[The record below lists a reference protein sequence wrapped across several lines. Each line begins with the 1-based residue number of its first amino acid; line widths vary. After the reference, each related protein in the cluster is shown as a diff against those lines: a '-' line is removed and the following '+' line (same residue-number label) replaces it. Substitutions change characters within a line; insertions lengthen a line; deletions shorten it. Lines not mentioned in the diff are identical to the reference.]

1 VITCLRLED
10 NGLRN
15 LQNVEKLERLQSL
28 FVSGNRIPEF
38 WEVDRLSELP
48 HLMEIALMNN
58 PVSRKPNYRTAII
71 KRLPALIVLDG
82 KEITPEERMRIEQAG
97 GMMPGDQ
104 KAPPM
109 IHFAQYPTV
118 KVPVKLNAVNFDG
131 VFNNIKAFS
140 EAQAAGTGGNP
151 QQNPNGQIVQ

>member
-1 VITCLRLED
+1 M
-10 NGLRN
+10 
-15 LQNVEKLERLQSL
+15 
-28 FVSGNRIPEF
+28 PEF

-58 PVSRKPNYRTAII
+58 PVSRKPNYRNAII

-82 KEITPEERMRIEQAG
+82 KEITPEERQRIEQAA
-97 GMMPGDQ
+97 GMMIGGAGGAMVDQ

-109 IHFAQYPTV
+109 IHFAQFPTV

-140 EAQAAGTGGNP
+140 EG
-151 QQNPNGQIVQ
+151 

>member
-1 VITCLRLED
+1 MIQCLRLED

-15 LQNVEKLERLQSL
+15 LQNIEKLERLQYL
-28 FVSGNRIPEF
+28 FMSGNRVPEF

-48 HLMEIALMNN
+48 HLMEISLMNN
-58 PVSRKPNYRTAII
+58 PVARKPNYRTAII

-82 KEITPEERMRIEQAG
+82 KEITPEERMRIEQATG
-97 GMMPGDQ
+97 GTTLMGPGQDQ
-104 KAPPM
+104 KNAPM

-131 VFNNIKAFS
+131 VFNNIKAF
-140 EAQAAGTGGNP
+140 
-151 QQNPNGQIVQ
+151 

>member
-1 VITCLRLED
+1 MITCLRLED

-82 KEITPEERMRIEQAG
+82 KEITPEERMRIEQSG

-140 EAQAAGTGGNP
+140 EAQVSGQGGNVG
-151 QQNPNGQIVQ
+151 QGNP

>member
-1 VITCLRLED
+1 M
-10 NGLRN
+10 
-15 LQNVEKLERLQSL
+15 EKLERLQSL

-140 EAQAAGTGGNP
+140 EAQAAGTGNTG
-151 QQNPNGQIVQ
+151 QNPNGQLVQ

>member
-1 VITCLRLED
+1 
-10 NGLRN
+10 
-15 LQNVEKLERLQSL
+15 
-28 FVSGNRIPEF
+28 
-38 WEVDRLSELP
+38 
-48 HLMEIALMNN
+48 MNN

-82 KEITPEERMRIEQAG
+82 KEITPEERMRIEQSG
-97 GMMPGDQ
+97 GMLPGDQ

-140 EAQAAGTGGNP
+140 EAQTTGQGGNVAVPGNP
-151 QQNPNGQIVQ
+151 QMVQ

>member
-1 VITCLRLED
+1 
-10 NGLRN
+10 
-15 LQNVEKLERLQSL
+15 VEKLERLQSL

-140 EAQAAGTGGNP
+140 EAQAAGTGNTG
-151 QQNPNGQIVQ
+151 QNPNGQLVQ

>member
-1 VITCLRLED
+1 LNASNNDIVKVDFLEKLKALRELDLSKNRIRQLDATSFSNFHVITCLRLED

-48 HLMEIALMNN
+48 HLMEISLMNN

-82 KEITPEERMRIEQAG
+82 KEITPEERMRIEQVG
-97 GMMPGDQ
+97 GMMPGDP

-109 IHFAQYPTV
+109 IHFA
-118 KVPVKLNAVNFDG
+118 
-131 VFNNIKAFS
+131 
-140 EAQAAGTGGNP
+140 
-151 QQNPNGQIVQ
+151 